1 VEGEWVPGPGNEFF
15 AHLKQALGGLPL
27 LAEDLGMI
35 TKDVLKLRDQFH
47 LPGMR
52 VLQFAFDGDPQNTFL
67 PQNYVHNTVVYTGTH
82 DNDTTRGWYAEL
94 TVEPRAAV
102 ARLLQRADVPE
113 EDVAWEMIRVA
124 HASDGALVIVPLQD
138 LLNLG
143 SEARMN
149 VPGVADGNWR
159 WRFTSSIPLN
169 EAFRRLRE
177 LTRECRRL
185 P

>member
-1 VEGEWVPGPGNEFF
+1 MGPGSPVRADEFF

-82 DNDTTRGWYAEL
+82 DNDTTRGWYADLPAEA
-94 TVEPRAAV
+94 RAGV
-102 ARLLQRADVPE
+102 ARLLQRADVRGGGGGLGDDPRGAC
-113 EDVAWEMIRVA
+113 VGRGAW
-124 HASDGALVIVPLQD
+124 
-138 LLNLG
+138 
-143 SEARMN
+143 
-149 VPGVADGNWR
+149 
-159 WRFTSSIPLN
+159 SS
-169 EAFRRLRE
+169 
-177 LTRECRRL
+177 CRCRTC
-185 P
+185 